1 MVLYEDEQARVEQ
14 PGILRSNRLLK
25 DKTVAVVVPCY
36 NEEKQIS
43 RVIETMPDFVDL
55 IIAVNDKSTDATLKV
70 LQGLQEL
77 PGLPGMVGLKRIGH
91 AYSSNPYDKAKNVAI
106 DLLLE
111 EEKEFTPAHIYEREG
126 SRLLVIDHDINAGV
140 GAAIASGYKFAR
152 DCQVYCTAVMAGDGQ
167 MDPNELESI
176 CLPVINGRADY
187 SKGNRLKH
195 RGAKRVIPKLRYYGN
210 SILSIL
216 TKMASGYWRVSDT
229 QTGFTAIS
237 LEALQNIDLHKIYKS
252 YGMPNDLLVKLN
264 IAAFTVTEAPIK
276 PVYAIGEESKMRIWK
291 VVGAV
296 SFLLM
301 KLFFERLFKKYL
313 LRDFHPLF
321 LLYIASFAGFGLDF
335 LIACKWFGEYL
346 AGNIMYGWLIVMLS
360 VWMFAFQSLI
370 FAMWFDMQDNERL
383 YV

>member
-1 MVLYEDEQARVEQ
+1 MLN
-14 PGILRSNRLLK
+14 G
-25 DKTVAVVVPCY
+25 KTVAVVVPCY
-36 NEEKQIS
+36 NEEKQIK
-43 RVIETMPDFVDL
+43 RVMETMPGFVDL
-55 IIAVNDKSTDATLKV
+55 ILAVNDKSTDGTLSV
-70 LQGLQEL
+70 LQGLQAL
-77 PGLPGMVGLKRIGH
+77 PALACPVDLRRKDH
-91 AYSSNPYDKAKNVAI
+91 TYSSNPYDKAENVAI
-106 DLLLE
+106 DLWLE
-111 EEKEFTPAHIYEREG
+111 EEREFTPARVFEREN
-126 SRLLVIDHDINAGV
+126 SKLVVINHEVNGGV
-140 GAAIASGYKFAR
+140 GAAIATGYKYAR
-152 DCQVYCTAVMAGDGQ
+152 DCQVDCTAVMAGDGQ

-264 IAAFTVTEAPIK
+264 IAAFTVTEVPIK
-276 PVYAIGEESKMRIWK
+276 PVYEIGEESKMRIWK
-291 VVGAV
+291 VVRTV
-296 SFLLM
+296 SFLLT

-313 LRDFHPLF
+313 VRDFHPLF
-321 LLYIASFAGFGLDF
+321 LLYIASFVGFGVDF
-335 LIACKWFGEYL
+335 VIACKWFGEYL
-346 AGNIMYGWLIVMLS
+346 AGNVMYGWLIVMLS
-360 VWMFAFQSLI
+360 VGMFAFQSLI